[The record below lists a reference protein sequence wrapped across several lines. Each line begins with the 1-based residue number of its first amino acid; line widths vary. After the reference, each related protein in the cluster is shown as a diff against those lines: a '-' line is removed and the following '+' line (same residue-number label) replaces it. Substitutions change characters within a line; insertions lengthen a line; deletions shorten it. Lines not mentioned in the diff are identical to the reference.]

1 MLNHIVSEGNFI
13 YCDVKVEVE
22 FSSTRVD
29 YLVEVVLMMVIVRW
43 RIPLIYLTLVVKMVM
58 YVMQIAHVL

>member
-1 MLNHIVSEGNFI
+1 M
-13 YCDVKVEVE
+13 KVEVE

-29 YLVEVVLMMVIVRW
+29 YLVEVILMMVIVRW